1 VVHVEK
7 IGQGP
12 ALVLVHGWGLNSG
25 VWAQVQATLAKDFT
39 LYCIDLPG
47 FGYSKQRIDSD
58 IKAWA
63 KAVAKAIEEP
73 AVWLGWSLG
82 GLVATQVALD
92 YPQQVTGLV
101 TVASSPRFSE
111 NDQWP
116 GIKSEVMTMFTKQL
130 ATDFSLTLERFLA
143 IQAMGSDSA
152 KRDIKALKTVLDER
166 PLPQQQSLH
175 DGLLLLNDVDLREE
189 IKNIEQPFLRIYGRL
204 DSLVPSKAISL
215 VDELSPKS
223 EKVIFKKASHAPFIS
238 HTDEFISAL
247 KGFMSTIEY

>member
-25 VWAQVQATLAKDFT
+25 VWAQVQMSLAENFT
-39 LYCIDLPG
+39 LYCVDLPG
-47 FGYSKQRIDSD
+47 FGHSEQRVNSNIE
-58 IKAWA
+58 AWA
-63 KAVAKAIEEP
+63 KSVAQVIEEP

-92 YPQQVTGLV
+92 FPQQVKGLI

-111 NDQWP
+111 NTQWP

-130 ATDFSLTLERFLA
+130 ATNFSLTLERFLA

-152 KRDIKALKTVLDER
+152 KRDIKALKAVLDER

-175 DGLLLLNDVDLREE
+175 DGLLLLNDVDLREAL
-189 IKNIEQPFLRIYGRL
+189 KNIEQPFLRIYGRL
-204 DSLVPSKAISL
+204 DSLVPSKVISL

-238 HTDEFISAL
+238 HGDEFIAVV
-247 KGFMSTIEY
+247 KDFMATV

>member
-1 VVHVEK
+1 MLHVEK

-25 VWAQVQATLAKDFT
+25 VWAQVQVTLAKNFT
-39 LYCIDLPG
+39 LYCVDLPG
-47 FGYSKQRIDSD
+47 FGHSEQRVDSD

-63 KAVAKAIEEP
+63 KVVSQAIEAP

-82 GLVATQVALD
+82 GLVATQAALD
-92 YPQQVTGLV
+92 YPQQVRGLI
-101 TVASSPRFSE
+101 TVASSPRFSDDE
-111 NDQWP
+111 QWP
-116 GIKSEVMTMFTKQL
+116 GIKPEVMTMFTKQL
-130 ATDFSLTLERFLA
+130 ATDFALTLERFLA

-152 KRDIKALKTVLDER
+152 KHDIKALKAVLDER

-175 DGLLLLNDVDLREE
+175 DGLSLLNDVDLREL
-189 IKNIEQPFLRIYGRL
+189 IKNIEQPFLRVYGRL
-204 DSLVPSKAISL
+204 DSLVPSKVISL

-238 HTDEFISAL
+238 HSDEFIAVI
-247 KGFMSTIEY
+247 KDFMATVEH